1 MRRSAP
7 SRTETATFIKCRNWD
22 PIRSKPMTFLP
33 GSPNRAS
40 MCTCSVLLPGRSGGP
55 SRCFVSSA
63 RRAGAAQLTAGHHGP
78 YLPGAGRGRRG
89 ADRPV
94 ELPDR
99 HPRLEAAAGAD
110 QRQRSGAEAGRAH
123 LALHPPPHRN
133 PGTGQ
138 AARPPGCS
146 TWCTARARR
155 SARPPGPRPRVGA
168 VSFTGSTV
176 VGMRIERAAQE
187 RRGRV
192 RVEMGRKDVLVVLD
206 DADVGQAAWD
216 RRGGRLRRACS
227 ATSAYVSRS
236 VPPVATCLC
245 A

>member
-1 MRRSAP
+1 
-7 SRTETATFIKCRNWD
+7 
-22 PIRSKPMTFLP
+22 
-33 GSPNRAS
+33 
-40 MCTCSVLLPGRSGGP
+40 
-55 SRCFVSSA
+55 
-63 RRAGAAQLTAGHHGP
+63 
-78 YLPGAGRGRRG
+78 
-89 ADRPV
+89 
-94 ELPDR
+94 
-99 HPRLEAAAGAD
+99 
-110 QRQRSGAEAGRAH
+110 
-123 LALHPPPHRN
+123 
-133 PGTGQ
+133 
-138 AARPPGCS
+138 
-146 TWCTARARR
+146 
-155 SARPPGPRPRVGA
+155 VGA